1 MAVHDHM
8 LQVCSR
14 LFRQKVSNPIPLK
27 RLGIINV
34 EEFKQHGYLVVD
46 NFITKEVA
54 SSIREEALRIKQ
66 KGAQELSSL
75 PLGLLITFCV
85 FVCLTLTCWIHHGCG
100 SYQCRLMCC
109 IQQDSSLLFVI
120 AAS

>member
-1 MAVHDHM
+1 MEVADAGKTALVQASPTDKRFVVYNIMAVHDHM

-85 FVCLTLTCWIHHGCG
+85 FVLLILTC
-100 SYQCRLMCC
+100 
-109 IQQDSSLLFVI
+109 
-120 AAS
+120 